1 MRYRLFK
8 RRAVHFSAYH
18 KPMPRGQRLV
28 LFIIINILVFFTA
41 FSIILAQLKP
51 IMVKLA
57 IAEVSEVTL
66 YSINS
71 LIEDEITKGT
81 FDYSKLVTLEKDNDG
96 NITAL
101 VTNMALVNVLQARIS
116 KSVLS
121 TIRSEMVSDLKIPIG
136 NAVGGVI
143 FSGRGPSFV
152 VKVLS
157 VAYVSAKF
165 TNDFSSAGIN
175 QTRHKIML
183 EISVNLNIFVP
194 GTKSVSH
201 TVTDEVE
208 VCETVIV
215 GKVPYV
221 YADMG
226 GGS

>member
-1 MRYRLFK
+1 MRYRLLR
-8 RRAVHFSAYH
+8 RRAVRFSTYH
-18 KPMPRGQRLV
+18 RQLPGGQRLAI
-28 LFIIINILVFFTA
+28 FIIVNILVFLTA
-41 FSIILAQLKP
+41 FSIIVAQLRP
-51 IMVKLA
+51 IMLKLA
-57 IAEVSEVTL
+57 AAKVSEAIL

-71 LIEDEITKGT
+71 LIDDEISKGT
-81 FDYSKLVTLEKDNDG
+81 FDYNKLVTLEKDNDG

-101 VTNMALVNVLQARIS
+101 VTNMALVNMLQARIS
-116 KSVLS
+116 KNILS
-121 TIRSEMVSDLKIPIG
+121 TIRNDIVTDLKIPIG

-157 VAYVSAKF
+157 VANVSTKF

-183 EISVNLNIFVP
+183 DITVGLDIFVS
-194 GTKSVSH
+194 GTKSVPH

-215 GKVPYV
+215 GKVPSV
-221 YADMG
+221 YADLG